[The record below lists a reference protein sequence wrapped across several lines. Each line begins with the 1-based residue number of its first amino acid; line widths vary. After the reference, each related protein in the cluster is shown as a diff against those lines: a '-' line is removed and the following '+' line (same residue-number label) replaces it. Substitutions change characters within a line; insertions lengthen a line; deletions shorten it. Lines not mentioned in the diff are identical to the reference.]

1 MWMIQDNG
9 LSILPPPASIDLG
22 MCASPPRNQPS
33 DDRNHGCGP
42 PLTAGVVEFILLEAC
57 VILVFKHGDFPSES
71 CSFICLRSLVDS
83 R

>member
-1 MWMIQDNG
+1 MTNVDDQDNG

-42 PLTAGVVEFILLEAC
+42 PLTAGVVEFILYEA
-57 VILVFKHGDFPSES
+57 VLV
-71 CSFICLRSLVDS
+71 LYWSLSMAIFHRRAAPLFV
-83 R
+83 